1 MLWASPAESY
11 LVFPN
16 SFASRHAST
25 LLLPISRKKE
35 EEKKKVV
42 KDMERKLWP
51 AAVDQDKITNPPMSM
66 LAAVC
71 V

>member
-1 MLWASPAESY
+1 MPPPSSSPSPE
-11 LVFPN
+11 
-16 SFASRHAST
+16 
-25 LLLPISRKKE
+25 KKKK
-35 EEKKKVV
+35 KKKVV

>member
-1 MLWASPAESY
+1 MPPPSSSPS
-11 LVFPN
+11 P
-16 SFASRHAST
+16 
-25 LLLPISRKKE
+25 
-35 EEKKKVV
+35 EKKKKKNKIV

-51 AAVDQDKITNPPMSM
+51 AAVDQDKIMNPPMSM